1 MGHLASL
8 HATHGVSHHR
18 PDVSLVFLPRQ
29 RVRVTGEDQRGPGR
43 GGAGMQGAQPV
54 GGPSPPG
61 SPVTLLS
68 AGRRWGLLP
77 YGSSVPAK
85 YRIAAATMLAFK

>member
-1 MGHLASL
+1 MGHFASL

-29 RVRVTGEDQRGPGR
+29 RVRMTGEDQRGPGR
-43 GGAGMQGAQPV
+43 GGAGMQGAQPA

-61 SPVTLLS
+61 SPVTLS
-68 AGRRWGLLP
+68 AGRRWGLP
-77 YGSSVPAK
+77 TIWFQCPSKIQNCSSHNAG
-85 YRIAAATMLAFK
+85 F